1 MSSPVFDSPPGHQ
14 SNIKGNIMLKPN
26 STYRMSKAAKTYL
39 AFNWHRPSIRSIM
52 RATVE
57 AELAD
62 KIQPRGRRE
71 KTND

>member
-1 MSSPVFDSPPGHQ
+1 
-14 SNIKGNIMLKPN
+14 MLKPN

-39 AFNWHRPSIRSIM
+39 AFNWYRLGIRSIM
-52 RATVE
+52 RATVQ
-57 AELAD
+57 AELAE

>member
-1 MSSPVFDSPPGHQ
+1 
-14 SNIKGNIMLKPN
+14 MLKPN
-26 STYRMSKAAKTYL
+26 STYRMSKAAKIYL

-62 KIQPRGRRE
+62 KIQPRGR
-71 KTND
+71 KDKSAD

>member
-1 MSSPVFDSPPGHQ
+1 
-14 SNIKGNIMLKPN
+14 MLKPN
-26 STYRMSKAAKTYL
+26 STYRMSKAAKTYQ
-39 AFNWHRPSIRSIM
+39 AVNWHRPGIRSIM